1 MELEE
6 CDVIE
11 HLIDFT
17 EAAVADPVIL
27 GEAMAELAEEDEGEE
42 EEERLPQQPQSKS
55 SRRTTKVI
63 KEQSKRHV
71 TYPKPSLYANLIPFQ
86 NRVM

>member
-42 EEERLPQQPQSKS
+42 EERPPQQPQSKS

-71 TYPKPSLYANLIPFQ
+71 TYPKPSLYANLIPSQ
-86 NRVM
+86 NRLM

>member
-42 EEERLPQQPQSKS
+42 EERPPQQPQSKS

-71 TYPKPSLYANLIPFQ
+71 TYPKPSL
-86 NRVM
+86 